1 MKRKYSDGLLKMLIE
16 RGADPRQDHAL
27 HAVEEVSQENVDRA
41 LMERLDEAARAM
53 ERAERAK
60 ALAEEE
66 RMRKAGLCP

>member
-41 LMERLDEAARAM
+41 LMERLDETARAM
-53 ERAERAK
+53 ERAK
-60 ALAEEE
+60 ALAEEK